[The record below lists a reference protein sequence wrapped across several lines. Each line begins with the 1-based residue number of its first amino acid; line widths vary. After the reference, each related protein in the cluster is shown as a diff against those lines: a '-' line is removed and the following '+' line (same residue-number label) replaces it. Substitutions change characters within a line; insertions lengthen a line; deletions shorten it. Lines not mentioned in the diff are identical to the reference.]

1 MNTKE
6 KTSEEI
12 GKEIAGAILQMPL
25 AGVPG
30 NLQNMIAGIIEAV
43 RCDLVPC
50 GIVFRGKENLPNGTV
65 RLHCKDG
72 NFIVPYFQKNA
83 LRAVFL
89 LHSLHDFSLLPT
101 AQVMQLINNKIAANG
116 N

>member
-43 RCDLVPC
+43 RCENVLR
-50 GIVFRGKENLPNGTV
+50 GFEFKGKENLPNGTV
-65 RLHCKDG
+65 RLHCNDG
-72 NFIVPYFQKNA
+72 DFIVPYFQKNA
-83 LRAVFL
+83 LKAITA
-89 LHSLHDFSLLPT
+89 LHGLHDFSTMPT
-101 AQVMQLINNKIAANG
+101 AHAMQLLNNKIAANG